1 MPGVIGM
8 GCAVACMVVAFA
20 VRGMFNVPAWFHRSM
35 PVVFLVGS
43 VIHVRAVV
51 VHAMIHGR
59 LAWCVFC
66 VLHVLCMPGMRR
78 IVVMNRRSLWAGR
91 FRFIRRMHMRMIF
104 VHFDTFNLEDTG
116 MIQFSHKIAS

>member
-1 MPGVIGM
+1 MFFVSAVFHLGGLSGVFVM
-8 GCAVACMVVAFA
+8 
-20 VRGMFNVPAWFHRSM
+20 
-35 PVVFLVGS
+35 GS

-59 LAWCVFC
+59 LVRCVFC

-91 FRFIRRMHMRMIF
+91 FRFTRRMHMRMIF
-104 VHFDTFNLEDTG
+104 VHFDSFNPEDTG
-116 MIQFSHKIAS
+116 IIQFSHKIAS